1 MTLKISQICC
11 SRDKAGLEN
20 FITEKWITILIE
32 RAGLYNFEA
41 LDEELTVPI
50 IKIPNKDVAMEAV
63 KCLCNIAF
71 NSEVARALCAH
82 TSIAQ
87 GLVAR
92 MRVYK
97 DIPFKEDIMLYDMKL
112 LFILTALRRDIKLK
126 IRCEL
131 HGMDYLVSCLKE
143 LLLETSRT
151 ESVGATSGLVE
162 GGPHY
167 FLNVS
172 KVFYSFSE

>member
-1 MTLKISQICC
+1 MPVI
-11 SRDKAGLEN
+11 N
-20 FITEKWITILIE
+20 IL
-32 RAGLYNFEA
+32 
-41 LDEELTVPI
+41 
-50 IKIPNKDVAMEAV
+50 NKDVAIEAV

-143 LLLETSRT
+143 LLLEASRT
-151 ESVGATSGLVE
+151 ESEGATSGLVE

-167 FLNVS
+167 FLNVRIIF
-172 KVFYSFSE
+172 VNEI

>member
-1 MTLKISQICC
+1 MICF
-11 SRDKAGLEN
+11 SRDKTALDN
-20 FITEKWITILIE
+20 LITEKWITVLIE

-41 LDEELTVPI
+41 LDEESAVPI
-50 IKIPNKDVAMEAV
+50 MNIPNKDVAMEAL

-87 GLVAR
+87 GLVTR
-92 MRVYK
+92 MRAYK
-97 DIPFKEDIMLYDMKL
+97 DIPFKEDIMPYDMKL

-131 HGMDYLVSCLKE
+131 HGVDYLVSCLKE
-143 LLLETSRT
+143 LLLEASRT
-151 ESVGATSGLVE
+151 ESVGATYGLGE

-167 FLNVS
+167 FLNVC
-172 KVFYSFSE
+172 KTLFFH

>member
-1 MTLKISQICC
+1 M
-11 SRDKAGLEN
+11 
-20 FITEKWITILIE
+20 ITEKWITILIE

-41 LDEELTVPI
+41 IDEESAVPI
-50 IKIPNKDVAMEAV
+50 INIPDKDVAMEAL

-131 HGMDYLVSCLKE
+131 HGMDYVISCLNE
-143 LLLETSRT
+143 LLLEASRI

-167 FLNVS
+167 FLSVCKGFIN
-172 KVFYSFSE
+172 SFRAGKDYL

>member
-1 MTLKISQICC
+1 M
-11 SRDKAGLEN
+11 
-20 FITEKWITILIE
+20 ITEKWITILIE
-32 RAGLYNFEA
+32 RAGLYNFEG
-41 LDEELTVPI
+41 LDEETMVPI
-50 IKIPNKDVAMEAV
+50 INIPDKDVAMEAL

-71 NSEVARALCAH
+71 NSNVARDFCAH

-112 LFILTALRRDIKLK
+112 LFILTALRSDIKLK
-126 IRCEL
+126 IRSEL
-131 HGMDYLVSCLKE
+131 HGMDHLVSCLKE
-143 LLLETSRT
+143 LLLDSSRT
-151 ESVGATSGLVE
+151 ENVGATSGLVE

-172 KVFYSFSE
+172 T